1 MEITAGEDG
10 YSFTDYETTTAGT
23 VIYKAEAYS
32 SNGLKTEKQ
41 SNAIQIY
48 TNPEVSLD
56 FENVQG
62 QGVEY
67 IFDATGC
74 SDYYGITNIT
84 IDFGDGTTQNSTS
97 SADAKFVH
105 KYTETGQYNIKLTCE
120 NEQGL
125 TSVIEDTIDVI
136 TRELI
141 GEATINVRTTDGN
154 SASGITVYLDLGE
167 ENQKKI
173 KTDNAGRAKFKV
185 VAGIHKIGVYGE
197 GFLPCEKDCTILAGN
212 NNIFDFTVVKED
224 IVTADFT
231 AKRMTLD
238 EIKEAGIDIT
248 APENQHI
255 SKVEVNV
262 EYKTDDTLSSNLSYY
277 INSNGGVV
285 GGGSWYWSGGLGNS
299 WGGNGGGGTGYCSK
313 PVYVKVDPETNEVD
327 TAIILTVPV
336 TASWLKEFFN
346 VKLTIY
352 NNADK
357 QFTISNN
364 TVNLNCPEGLTV
376 MDTAVSESSNVKFG
390 TLQGQS
396 SKEINWI
403 LRGDEE
409 GSYTVSAD
417 YYGILDRFNEI
428 INETFTAEEPI
439 TVYGQTAVSVNVNVP
454 SSMYYNQFQFEVAM
468 TNTFPAD
475 VYGTSVDVG
484 SVISSA
490 FGAKGGGV
498 PQIYQQRIMKDGKFV
513 KILNASDSLEVLEPG
528 YTYSVIYRV
537 PDLFKSDDDE
547 SDYMFS
553 KLDVIK
559 SSVKAMEGSKIPVSL
574 NVVSPLDMIVIDELP
589 EGGGTGNGSSSAG
602 DGTGNSGNGTSSSG
616 DNTSDDKPA
625 EQVGDI
631 PDWADG
637 KFKPEYLP
645 TEITFGNDAK
655 IKIDGD
661 EDNIFNGMELSI
673 KNLMLNFG
681 GYEITPDGH
690 VFMYCNMGAVTKT
703 EGNSLVLDDTT
714 ADKIKKLREEIN
726 KFSGKKELSGDQG
739 KASEKKNEGKKGSLG
754 VSFEAKAYMHAY
766 VGSLK
771 DFDLSKLK
779 WDGYL
784 GISATAKA
792 KAGTQL
798 VIGAIPFWVEF
809 GAEGTVGASA
819 NVSIRYPDEIDGKL
833 DLSLAM
839 KVFVYLAVGTK
850 VLSAGIYGDGTIKT
864 SVHLIPKEDF
874 GFDKVTGKISIAA
887 KVVAGPFELKSPSIT
902 IKETTIYDPDKN
914 NIQSNNIEN
923 KQSSLISMYSQIYD
937 TSNYTAIQ
945 RTYMDS
951 QIQKSDSESDDSV
964 IMKLNTL
971 VDNSNYNTSQNV
983 VSNGT
988 DTVMVFLADDK
999 TRNTYNIMFNV
1010 QPL

>member
-167 ENQKKI
+167 ENHKKI

-327 TAIILTVPV
+327 TAIILTVPI

-396 SKEINWI
+396 SSTRQLMKL
-403 LRGDEE
+403 LR
-409 GSYTVSAD
+409 
-417 YYGILDRFNEI
+417 LKNRLLFMDR
-428 INETFTAEEPI
+428 
-439 TVYGQTAVSVNVNVP
+439 QL
-454 SSMYYNQFQFEVAM
+454 
-468 TNTFPAD
+468 
-475 VYGTSVDVG
+475 
-484 SVISSA
+484 
-490 FGAKGGGV
+490 
-498 PQIYQQRIMKDGKFV
+498 YQ
-513 KILNASDSLEVLEPG
+513 
-528 YTYSVIYRV
+528 
-537 PDLFKSDDDE
+537 
-547 SDYMFS
+547 
-553 KLDVIK
+553 
-559 SSVKAMEGSKIPVSL
+559 
-574 NVVSPLDMIVIDELP
+574 
-589 EGGGTGNGSSSAG
+589 
-602 DGTGNSGNGTSSSG
+602 
-616 DNTSDDKPA
+616 
-625 EQVGDI
+625 
-631 PDWADG
+631 
-637 KFKPEYLP
+637 
-645 TEITFGNDAK
+645 
-655 IKIDGD
+655 
-661 EDNIFNGMELSI
+661 
-673 KNLMLNFG
+673 LMLMFRHQC
-681 GYEITPDGH
+681 I
-690 VFMYCNMGAVTKT
+690 
-703 EGNSLVLDDTT
+703 
-714 ADKIKKLREEIN
+714 II
-726 KFSGKKELSGDQG
+726 
-739 KASEKKNEGKKGSLG
+739 
-754 VSFEAKAYMHAY
+754 SF
-766 VGSLK
+766 SLK
-771 DFDLSKLK
+771 L
-779 WDGYL
+779 
-784 GISATAKA
+784 
-792 KAGTQL
+792 Q
-798 VIGAIPFWVEF
+798 
-809 GAEGTVGASA
+809 
-819 NVSIRYPDEIDGKL
+819 
-833 DLSLAM
+833 
-839 KVFVYLAVGTK
+839 
-850 VLSAGIYGDGTIKT
+850 
-864 SVHLIPKEDF
+864 
-874 GFDKVTGKISIAA
+874 
-887 KVVAGPFELKSPSIT
+887 
-902 IKETTIYDPDKN
+902 
-914 NIQSNNIEN
+914 
-923 KQSSLISMYSQIYD
+923 
-937 TSNYTAIQ
+937 
-945 RTYMDS
+945 
-951 QIQKSDSESDDSV
+951 
-964 IMKLNTL
+964 
-971 VDNSNYNTSQNV
+971 
-983 VSNGT
+983 
-988 DTVMVFLADDK
+988 
-999 TRNTYNIMFNV
+999 
-1010 QPL
+1010 

>member
-1 MEITAGEDG
+1 M
-10 YSFTDYETTTAGT
+10 
-23 VIYKAEAYS
+23 
-32 SNGLKTEKQ
+32 
-41 SNAIQIY
+41 
-48 TNPEVSLD
+48 
-56 FENVQG
+56 
-62 QGVEY
+62 
-67 IFDATGC
+67 
-74 SDYYGITNIT
+74 
-84 IDFGDGTTQNSTS
+84 
-97 SADAKFVH
+97 
-105 KYTETGQYNIKLTCE
+105 
-120 NEQGL
+120 
-125 TSVIEDTIDVI
+125 
-136 TRELI
+136 
-141 GEATINVRTTDGN
+141 
-154 SASGITVYLDLGE
+154 
-167 ENQKKI
+167 
-173 KTDNAGRAKFKV
+173 
-185 VAGIHKIGVYGE
+185 AGIHKIGVYGE

-417 YYGILDRFNEI
+417 YYGILDRFNET

-468 TNTFPAD
+468 TNTSPAD

-498 PQIYQQRIMKDGKFV
+498 PQIYQQRIMKDGKCV

-574 NVVSPLDMIVIDELP
+574 NVVSPFDMIVVDELP
-589 EGGGTGNGSSSAG
+589 EGGGTGNGSSSSG
-602 DGTGNSGNGTSSSG
+602 DGTGNSGNGNSSSSG

-690 VFMYCNMGAVTKT
+690 IFMYCNMGAVTKT
-703 EGNSLVLDDTT
+703 KDNSLVLDDTT
-714 ADKIKKLREEIN
+714 ADKIKKLHEEI
-726 KFSGKKELSGDQG
+726 KEFRNIEKLSGDQG
-739 KASEKKNEGKKGSLG
+739 KALKENNTGSSFG

-766 VGSLK
+766 LGSLK
-771 DFDLSKLK
+771 DLDTSDEEAVKEALSKLK

-792 KAGTQL
+792 KMG
-798 VIGAIPFWVEF
+798 W
-809 GAEGTVGASA
+809 
-819 NVSIRYPDEIDGKL
+819 
-833 DLSLAM
+833 
-839 KVFVYLAVGTK
+839 
-850 VLSAGIYGDGTIKT
+850 
-864 SVHLIPKEDF
+864 
-874 GFDKVTGKISIAA
+874 
-887 KVVAGPFELKSPSIT
+887 
-902 IKETTIYDPDKN
+902 
-914 NIQSNNIEN
+914 
-923 KQSSLISMYSQIYD
+923 
-937 TSNYTAIQ
+937 
-945 RTYMDS
+945 
-951 QIQKSDSESDDSV
+951 
-964 IMKLNTL
+964 
-971 VDNSNYNTSQNV
+971 
-983 VSNGT
+983 
-988 DTVMVFLADDK
+988 
-999 TRNTYNIMFNV
+999 
-1010 QPL
+1010 

>member
-1 MEITAGEDG
+1 
-10 YSFTDYETTTAGT
+10 
-23 VIYKAEAYS
+23 
-32 SNGLKTEKQ
+32 
-41 SNAIQIY
+41 
-48 TNPEVSLD
+48 
-56 FENVQG
+56 
-62 QGVEY
+62 
-67 IFDATGC
+67 
-74 SDYYGITNIT
+74 
-84 IDFGDGTTQNSTS
+84 
-97 SADAKFVH
+97 
-105 KYTETGQYNIKLTCE
+105 
-120 NEQGL
+120 
-125 TSVIEDTIDVI
+125 
-136 TRELI
+136 
-141 GEATINVRTTDGN
+141 
-154 SASGITVYLDLGE
+154 
-167 ENQKKI
+167 
-173 KTDNAGRAKFKV
+173 
-185 VAGIHKIGVYGE
+185 
-197 GFLPCEKDCTILAGN
+197 
-212 NNIFDFTVVKED
+212 
-224 IVTADFT
+224 
-231 AKRMTLD
+231 
-238 EIKEAGIDIT
+238 
-248 APENQHI
+248 
-255 SKVEVNV
+255 
-262 EYKTDDTLSSNLSYY
+262 
-277 INSNGGVV
+277 
-285 GGGSWYWSGGLGNS
+285 
-299 WGGNGGGGTGYCSK
+299 
-313 PVYVKVDPETNEVD
+313 
-327 TAIILTVPV
+327 
-336 TASWLKEFFN
+336 
-346 VKLTIY
+346 
-352 NNADK
+352 
-357 QFTISNN
+357 
-364 TVNLNCPEGLTV
+364 

-417 YYGILDRFNEI
+417 YYGILDRFNET

-468 TNTFPAD
+468 TNTSPAD

-498 PQIYQQRIMKDGKFV
+498 PQIYQQRIMKDGKCV

-574 NVVSPLDMIVIDELP
+574 NVVSPFDMIVVDELP
-589 EGGGTGNGSSSAG
+589 EGGGTGNGSSSSG
-602 DGTGNSGNGTSSSG
+602 DGTGNSGNGNSSSSG

-690 VFMYCNMGAVTKT
+690 IFMYCNMGAVTKT
-703 EGNSLVLDDTT
+703 KDNSLVLDDTT
-714 ADKIKKLREEIN
+714 ADKIKKLHEEI
-726 KFSGKKELSGDQG
+726 KEFRNIEKLSGDQG
-739 KASEKKNEGKKGSLG
+739 KALKENNTGSSFG

-766 VGSLK
+766 LGSLK
-771 DFDLSKLK
+771 DLDTSDEEAVKEALSKLK

-792 KAGTQL
+792 KMGWQL
-798 VIGAIPFWVEF
+798 VIGGIPFWVEA

-819 NVSIRYPDEIDGKL
+819 SVSLRYPDEIEGKL

-839 KVFVYLAVGTK
+839 KVFVYCAVGTK
-850 VLSAGIYGDGTIKT
+850 LFSAGIYGDGTIKT

-874 GFDKVTGKISIAA
+874 GYDKVTGQLSLSA
-887 KVVAGPFELKSPSIT
+887 KVVAGPFELKSP
-902 IKETTIYDPDKN
+902 
-914 NIQSNNIEN
+914 
-923 KQSSLISMYSQIYD
+923 
-937 TSNYTAIQ
+937 
-945 RTYMDS
+945 
-951 QIQKSDSESDDSV
+951 
-964 IMKLNTL
+964 
-971 VDNSNYNTSQNV
+971 
-983 VSNGT
+983 
-988 DTVMVFLADDK
+988 
-999 TRNTYNIMFNV
+999 
-1010 QPL
+1010 